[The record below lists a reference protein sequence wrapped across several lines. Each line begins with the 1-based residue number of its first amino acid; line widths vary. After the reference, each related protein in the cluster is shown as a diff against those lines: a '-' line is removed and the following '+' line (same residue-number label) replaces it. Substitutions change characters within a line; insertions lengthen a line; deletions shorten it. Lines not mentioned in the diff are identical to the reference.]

1 MRLLLLA
8 SIAAAQDC
16 VRSSYEYLPVQ
27 INVNAE
33 LAPQIEAKCNTSSCG
48 FRQVLTEDWSQLRV
62 SHRHPRL
69 VQQNDSAPVWP
80 VLMAP
85 ELPASLAAA
94 DLCEKRN
101 LNGFECR
108 SLKQIARENRP
119 DEWCVHDPSKAESV
133 PAHGRLLKSFN
144 FDERGEAV
152 SYTHLTLPTKA

>member
-1 MRLLLLA
+1 M
-8 SIAAAQDC
+8 
-16 VRSSYEYLPVQ
+16 
-27 INVNAE
+27 
-33 LAPQIEAKCNTSSCG
+33 
-48 FRQVLTEDWSQLRV
+48 

-133 PAHGRLLKSFN
+133 PSARATAEEFR
-144 FDERGEAV
+144 FR
-152 SYTHLTLPTKA
+152 